1 MKRKLRLWGLCALL
15 TCMAMAVQGG
25 INADSA
31 RCALDRFAGDSTLRH
46 ASLTVAVSHIATGKV
61 VASHNIDLACITAST
76 MKTVTGA
83 TALRLLGPDY
93 VFKTHVKLV
102 GETKGSKFKGQ
113 VVVQG
118 SGDPTLGSAYFA
130 SNANLVQEVLLALQA
145 RGIKKIEGE
154 IVVDG
159 SLIPFPPYNSWWGVD
174 DLAWNYGMGI
184 HGLNY
189 HDNRVKLSFDVPM
202 AGQVSHVCFTPP
214 VPGLGYVNRLDTV
227 NHDNVDLYLEYGTPA
242 VVLAG
247 SAKVGEHY
255 GMTIANPLP
264 QSMLA
269 DSLARTLQAHDV
281 KLKIKPQV
289 LSKLQQ
295 VDTILLVEHH
305 SPPLQEIIAS
315 LLDRSD
321 NMFTEGLLRA
331 IAHQQGRQATA
342 SQGVAVVDSLWR
354 ASGLDTSP
362 LFQRDG
368 SGLARANKCSARFLT
383 EMLNYMASH
392 PCEGT
397 TLSQLMP
404 TAGRRIGPLLENH
417 GMERDLVVKSGS
429 MTGVQ
434 CFVGYYPAWLPQYS
448 WAVLINDW
456 NGSRTHLKDLISTL
470 LIELFGSQK
479 SAQNS
484 L

>member
-1 MKRKLRLWGLCALL
+1 
-15 TCMAMAVQGG
+15 
-25 INADSA
+25 
-31 RCALDRFAGDSTLRH
+31 
-46 ASLTVAVSHIATGKV
+46 
-61 VASHNIDLACITAST
+61 
-76 MKTVTGA
+76 
-83 TALRLLGPDY
+83 
-93 VFKTHVKLV
+93 
-102 GETKGSKFKGQ
+102 
-113 VVVQG
+113 
-118 SGDPTLGSAYFA
+118 
-130 SNANLVQEVLLALQA
+130 
-145 RGIKKIEGE
+145 
-154 IVVDG
+154 
-159 SLIPFPPYNSWWGVD
+159 
-174 DLAWNYGMGI
+174 
-184 HGLNY
+184 
-189 HDNRVKLSFDVPM
+189 
-202 AGQVSHVCFTPP
+202 
-214 VPGLGYVNRLDTV
+214 
-227 NHDNVDLYLEYGTPA
+227 
-242 VVLAG
+242 
-247 SAKVGEHY
+247 
-255 GMTIANPLP
+255 
-264 QSMLA
+264 MLA

-331 IAHQQGRQATA
+331 IAHQQGRRATA
-342 SQGVAVVDSLWR
+342 SQGVTVVDSLWR

-434 CFVGYYPAWLPQYS
+434 CFVGYYPASILVGCAYQRLEWQS
-448 WAVLINDW
+448 
-456 NGSRTHLKDLISTL
+456 
-470 LIELFGSQK
+470 
-479 SAQNS
+479 NS
-484 L
+484 LERPHLNLAHRIVWVTKKCPKLVVVIKNAKNRGAFEVQIKLFLMFALLY